1 MVTQNDNYDIDTV
14 IDQAVT
20 EDTAAAATE
29 EVDDTPSEDTTAP
42 VEAVQETT
50 EATPEPEAPAAE
62 ATFAGTPGDIPP
74 SVPQVQPPVATP
86 VDQGRVRQL
95 ETQNAQYIE
104 AQRVQRMEQEVLQ
117 IKNDLESQGFL
128 PDQANQIANNMK
140 EQAEREAKILQTAQ
154 QREDFIK
161 GQHTAAITYAKQ
173 YGLSWDDLN
182 SLHTF
187 NTPAEMER
195 EAKRMSETKEMK
207 TKISSYEQGR
217 VPPQQFDTGQSSPAA
232 GRSRERLLDDYINGR
247 ISLSP
252 EQYNRLTN
260 GR

>member
-1 MVTQNDNYDIDTV
+1 MVTQNDNYDIDAV
-14 IDQAVT
+14 IDQAVS
-20 EDTAAAATE
+20 EDAAAVTTD
-29 EVDDTPSEDTTAP
+29 EVDDAPPEDTTTSVEP
-42 VEAVQETT
+42 VAETT
-50 EATPEPEAPAAE
+50 EATPEPETPATE
-62 ATFAGTPGDIPP
+62 TTFAGTPGEIPA
-74 SVPQVQPPVATP
+74 SVPQVPTPPSTP
-86 VDQGRVRQL
+86 VDNTRVREL
-95 ETQNAQYIE
+95 EAQNAQYLE
-104 AQRVQRMEQEVLQ
+104 AQRAQRMEQEVLQ

-173 YGLSWDDLN
+173 YNLNWDDLA

-187 NTPAEMER
+187 NTPTEMER
-195 EAKRMSETKEMK
+195 EAKRISETREMQ
-207 TKISSYEQGR
+207 TKISNYEQGR
-217 VPPQQFDTGQSSPAA
+217 VPSQQFDTGQSSPAA
-232 GRSRERLLDDYINGR
+232 GRSRDRLLDDYINGR
-247 ISLSP
+247 ISLTP